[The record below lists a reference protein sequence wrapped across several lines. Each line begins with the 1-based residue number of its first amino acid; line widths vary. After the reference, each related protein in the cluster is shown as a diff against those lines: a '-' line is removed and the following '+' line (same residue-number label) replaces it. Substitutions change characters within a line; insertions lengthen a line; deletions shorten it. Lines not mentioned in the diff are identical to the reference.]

1 MALRKKRIP
10 RYGTVQVNGHKYYRT
25 DVEDAEGKRVILYGK
40 TREELYDKEM
50 AALEKVDNI
59 TFRQKSPTV
68 AEYCEKWLL
77 MQSVHIRN
85 TTLTDYTSKVRRH
98 IIKELGQ
105 KRMAEVTLDDI
116 QVALVPVSKKSVS
129 VYKSVIILY
138 KSIFRAA
145 QEVMS
150 LIRTQQ
156 YISMPK
162 AAGFLKR
169 TNRR

>member
-85 TTLTDYTSKVRRH
+85 TTLTDSPWPIYTSGKCSSYPP
-98 IIKELGQ
+98 
-105 KRMAEVTLDDI
+105 DC
-116 QVALVPVSKKSVS
+116 
-129 VYKSVIILY
+129 
-138 KSIFRAA
+138 
-145 QEVMS
+145 
-150 LIRTQQ
+150 
-156 YISMPK
+156 
-162 AAGFLKR
+162 
-169 TNRR
+169 